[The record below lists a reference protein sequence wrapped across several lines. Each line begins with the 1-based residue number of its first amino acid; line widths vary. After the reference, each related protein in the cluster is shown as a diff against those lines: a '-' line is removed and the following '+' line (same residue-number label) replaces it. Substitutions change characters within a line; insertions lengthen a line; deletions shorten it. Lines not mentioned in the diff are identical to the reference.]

1 MTKEKISEFKLRI
14 TESNRTQL
22 IVVLYEIYF
31 SYVNDA
37 LDFLKNMTEERT
49 KEQNDDYVK
58 SIRMA
63 SMVLRH
69 LKEDLDFS
77 YEISG
82 ELYSLYDFCE
92 RKLAKA
98 GYLFSKEVLEETLS
112 VMKPLYESFQEVA
125 KEDTSSPMMQ
135 HTQKI
140 SAGYTYGRHDVTES
154 VAMESNRG
162 FFA

>member
-31 SYVNDA
+31 SYINDA

-49 KEQNDDYVK
+49 KEQTDDYVK

-77 YEISG
+77 YEISR

-98 GYLFSKEVLEETLS
+98 GYSFSKENLEETLS
-112 VMKPLYESFQEVA
+112 VMKPLCESFREIA
-125 KEDTSSPMMQ
+125 KADTSSPMMQ